1 MSICR
6 QMPAWYTSRMKK
18 YIAEFLGTF
27 VLALLV
33 GLSLVHGSP
42 ISTAPLAGL
51 VLVFFVYTIGSISGC
66 HINPAITLGLVSI
79 KKISKKEAVRY
90 IIAQFLAGFLALG
103 VIDMLTGTGV
113 NTMAIANTS
122 LVVFLAEFFGTML
135 FAFGI
140 ASVVYGKVDSMLS
153 GIMIGASLLLGIC
166 LAALIG
172 SNGVLNPAVA
182 LGIRSFNLIYLF
194 GPLAGSVVGMK
205 LFAYLAHE

>member
-1 MSICR
+1 
-6 QMPAWYTSRMKK
+6 MKK

-27 VLALLV
+27 ILTLLV

-51 VLVFFVYTIGSISGC
+51 VLVFFVYTIGGISGC
-66 HINPAITLGLVSI
+66 HINPAITIGLLSVN
-79 KKISKKEAVRY
+79 KISKKEALHY
-90 IIAQFLAGFLALG
+90 IAAQFLAGLVALG
-103 VIDMLTGTGV
+103 FVSAITGSDMSLGLMNNASMTALFAELLGT
-113 NTMAIANTS
+113 A
-122 LVVFLAEFFGTML
+122 L

-140 ASVVYGKVDSMLS
+140 ASVVYGKVAKELS

-182 LGIRSFNLIYLF
+182 LGIHSFNLFYLL
-194 GPLAGSVVGMK
+194 GPIVGAILGMK
-205 LFAYLAHE
+205 LFVYLARE